1 MDADRRIG
9 GWMMK
14 KAGTAGMARRPRLVS
29 GGGLP
34 YPFPVHRL
42 PLAASPSLATTRKPA
57 AKSAKSPRSAKKP
70 RKPTPARLRKLLAP
84 EFGFW
89 LAGVPHVAGIDEVGR
104 GPLAGP
110 VVAAAV
116 ILPEGCWIEGVDD
129 SKKLTAER
137 RAELYVR
144 IVNSCVCYGVGAASP
159 AVIDR
164 INIRRATALAM
175 QRAITRLA
183 CPPGHLLVDGLP
195 VPELGLER
203 QTAVVDGDARV
214 HSIAAASILAKV
226 TRDRLMERLAIRHPH
241 YGWERNKGYGTPE
254 HLEALDRHGP
264 TRHHR
269 QSFQPVQYTF
279 EDVLQVAA
287 LAADA
292 L

>member
-1 MDADRRIG
+1 VYPLC
-9 GWMMK
+9 
-14 KAGTAGMARRPRLVS
+14 RP
-29 GGGLP
+29 
-34 YPFPVHRL
+34 
-42 PLAASPSLATTRKPA
+42 PLASPSAVSPLSPTRKPA
-57 AKSAKSPRSAKKP
+57 AKAPKRA
-70 RKPTPARLRKLLAP
+70 RKPTPARLRKLLSA

-89 LAGVPHVAGIDEVGR
+89 LAGMPHVAGVDEVGR

-116 ILPEGCWIEGVDD
+116 ILPEGCWIAGVDD
-129 SKKLTAER
+129 SKKLTAEK
-137 RAELYVR
+137 RAEMYGR
-144 IVNSCVCYGVGAASP
+144 IVSSCVCWGVGAASP

-175 QRAITRLA
+175 QRAILRLA

-203 QTAVVDGDARV
+203 QTAVVDGDAKV

-226 TRDRLMERLAIRHPH
+226 TRDRLMERLAVRHPA

-264 TRHHR
+264 TAHHR
-269 QSFQPVQYTF
+269 RSFQPVQYTF
-279 EDVLQVAA
+279 EDALRVAE